1 MALTRF
7 LFPTCL
13 VFLSLLLINVSATDY
28 GYGPKPPQVEKPTPT
43 QVEKPEPPQVE
54 KPKPPQVEKPK
65 LPQVE
70 KPKLDQ
76 LYGNL
81 LPQNLFG
88 IQGLVLCNSG
98 LKAFPIQGNLAL
110 TPS

>member
-13 VFLSLLLINVSATDY
+13 VVLSLLLVNVSATDY
-28 GYGPKPPQVEKPTPT
+28 GYGPKPPQVEKPTQPK
-43 QVEKPEPPQVE
+43 VDKPEPPQVE
-54 KPKPPQVEKPK
+54 KPQPPQVEKP
-65 LPQVE
+65 Q
-70 KPKLDQ
+70 LDQ

-110 TPS
+110 TLS

>member
-7 LFPTCL
+7 LFPICL

-28 GYGPKPPQVEKPTPT
+28 GYGPKPPQVEKPTAP
-43 QVEKPEPPQVE
+43 QVEKPEP
-54 KPKPPQVEKPK
+54 
-65 LPQVE
+65 PQVE

-81 LPQNLFG
+81 PSQNLFG

-98 LKAFPIQGNLAL
+98 LKAFPIQGNLASSNSIL
-110 TPS
+110 AIQCIF